1 MTLQDDVRAA
11 PIPVNQ
17 PLLDGNEAKYL
28 AECVE
33 TGWISSEGP
42 FVARLERGMAEA
54 CGQKHGVAVMNG
66 SVAIDVA
73 VAALG
78 IGPGDEVV
86 MPTFTIISCAAAV
99 VRAGATPVVV
109 DSDPVTWNLDPNR
122 LEDAI
127 TPRTRAIMPVHIY
140 GLPVDM
146 DPVMEIAARRG
157 LKVIEDSA
165 EQIGQTY
172 RTRAGEE
179 RLVGSFGDIATLS
192 FYPNKHVTTGEGGM
206 VLTSDDALAARCRSL
221 RNLCFGTQRRFV
233 HEELGWNFRMSNL
246 QAAVGVAQMERLPA
260 TLRKKREVGAWYDEL
275 LADIPQLERLPPRT
289 AYAENLYWVYGA
301 VLRDDVPFDAE
312 EAMRRLSVLG
322 IGARPFFW
330 PMHEQPVL
338 RNLGFFENVSCPVA
352 ERIARRGFYIPSGLA
367 LTRAQAE
374 RVSDAVH
381 GLFA

>member
-1 MTLQDDVRAA
+1 MTLSDEVRAD

-17 PLLDGNEAKYL
+17 PLLDGNEATYL
-28 AECVE
+28 AECIE

-73 VAALG
+73 VAALDL
-78 IGPGDEVV
+78 GPGDEVV

-109 DSDPVTWNLDPNR
+109 DSDPVTWNLDPER
-122 LEDAI
+122 LEAAI
-127 TPRTRAIMPVHIY
+127 TPRTRAVMPVHIY

-146 DPVMEIAARRG
+146 DPVMEIARRRG
-157 LKVIEDSA
+157 LNVIEDSA

-172 RTRAGEE
+172 RTRGGEE
-179 RLVGSFGDIATLS
+179 RRVGSFGDIATLS

-206 VLTSDDALAARCRSL
+206 VLTSDDALAARCRAL
-221 RNLCFGTQRRFV
+221 RNLCFGAQRRFV
-233 HEELGWNFRMSNL
+233 HEALGWNFRMSNL
-246 QAAVGVAQMERLPA
+246 QAAVGVAQLERLGA
-260 TLRKKREVGAWYDEL
+260 TLRKKREVGGWYDEL

-289 AYAENLYWVYGA
+289 TYAENLYWVYGV
-301 VLRDDVPFDAE
+301 VLRDDVRFDAE
-312 EAMRRLSVLG
+312 EAMRRLNALG
-322 IGARPFFW
+322 IGTRPFFW

-338 RNLGFFENVSCPVA
+338 RRRGLFEGVSCPVA